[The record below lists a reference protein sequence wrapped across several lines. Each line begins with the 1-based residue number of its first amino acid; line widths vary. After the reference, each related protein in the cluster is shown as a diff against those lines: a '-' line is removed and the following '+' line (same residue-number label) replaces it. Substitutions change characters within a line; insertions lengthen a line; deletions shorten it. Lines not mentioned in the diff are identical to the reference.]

1 MNDHMAIGT
10 LGLARRARKCVSGDG
25 VISSIQRAK
34 AKLVIISNDCG
45 DNTKKKLLDK
55 CNFYHVPYVFM
66 DEAALNTAIGTLNR
80 KAVAI
85 LDEGFAQKLHAC
97 LKG

>member
-1 MNDHMAIGT
+1 MSNAIGT
-10 LGLARRARKCVSGDG
+10 LGLAKRSRNCATGDG
-25 VISSIQRAK
+25 VLKSIQTQK
-34 AKLVIISNDCG
+34 AKLVIIAQDCG
-45 DNTKKKLLDK
+45 NNTKKKLLDK
-55 CNFYHVPYVFM
+55 CTTYHIPYVYM
-66 DEAALNTAIGTLNR
+66 ESDALNTAIGTLNR